1 MSQEVEPVEDSLE
14 ELLTSEEKDIDMLKM
29 KIGYMTKHD
38 REMNRKVAKSIV
50 NEGKVFHK
58 NFEMI
63 RKLDQFM
70 LTQKSSKN
78 STKFNF
84 PRLMDHLRKT
94 KKKEERGG
102 YSTGQQSKGSR
113 SFSAYH
119 SFM

>member
-1 MSQEVEPVEDSLE
+1 
-14 ELLTSEEKDIDMLKM
+14 
-29 KIGYMTKHD
+29 
-38 REMNRKVAKSIV
+38 
-50 NEGKVFHK
+50 
-58 NFEMI
+58 
-63 RKLDQFM
+63 M